1 MNFLNTNCYFN
12 VLRKFINKDNNNM
25 NYKDTSKETLN
36 KHIDH
41 IIDICN
47 SIPTDKITILT
58 GGNALG
64 KSLIRKQLTFYI
76 SNKKDIP
83 ANEAVISVSMQT
95 RTESRPEYS
104 ALSGMTHDLPWCSTS
119 DSTINLLNS
128 MLSHAKNKFIV
139 IDELEI
145 GMSREVQAGV
155 CHMLNEKFP
164 DILKN
169 NYGILVITHSE
180 DVVKNL
186 KHDNFINIE
195 GMSEEQWLTR
205 DIIPVDPSDLNTWA
219 IALFKAVRDREK
231 K

>member
-1 MNFLNTNCYFN
+1 M
-12 VLRKFINKDNNNM
+12 RKFINKDNNI
-25 NYKDTSKETLN
+25 NYKDTSEETLN
-36 KHIDH
+36 KHINH
-41 IIDICN
+41 ILDICD
-47 SIPTDKITILT
+47 SIPVDKITILT

-64 KSLIRKQLTFYI
+64 KSLIRKQLAFYI

-83 ANEAVISVSMQT
+83 ANKAVISVSMQT

-104 ALSGMTHDLPWCSTS
+104 ALSDMNHDLPWCSTS
-119 DSTINLLNS
+119 DSTINLLNG

-145 GMSREVQAGV
+145 GMSREVQTGA
-155 CHMLNEKFP
+155 CNMLNEKFP

-205 DIIPVDPSDLNTWA
+205 DIIPVDPSDLETLA
-219 IALFKAVRDREK
+219 TALFKAVRDREK
-231 K
+231 

>member
-1 MNFLNTNCYFN
+1 MKYLLIIHHNSLFY
-12 VLRKFINKDNNNM
+12 V
-25 NYKDTSKETLN
+25 NY
-36 KHIDH
+36 
-41 IIDICN
+41 
-47 SIPTDKITILT
+47 
-58 GGNALG
+58 
-64 KSLIRKQLTFYI
+64 
-76 SNKKDIP
+76 
-83 ANEAVISVSMQT
+83 
-95 RTESRPEYS
+95 EY
-104 ALSGMTHDLPWCSTS
+104 
-119 DSTINLLNS
+119 
-128 MLSHAKNKFIV
+128 AKNKFIV

-164 DILKN
+164 DISKN

-205 DIIPVDPSDLNTWA
+205 DIIPVDPSDIESLVTT
-219 IALFKAVRDREK
+219 LFKAVRDREK

>member
-1 MNFLNTNCYFN
+1 MNFFNTNCYFN

-25 NYKDTSKETLN
+25 NYTDTSKETLN

-41 IIDICN
+41 ILDICDI
-47 SIPTDKITILT
+47 IPTDKITILT

-64 KSLIRKQLTFYI
+64 KSLVRKQLAFYI

-83 ANEAVISVSMQT
+83 VNKAVISVSMQT

-104 ALSGMTHDLPWCSTS
+104 ALSGMNHDLPWCSTS
-119 DSTINLLNS
+119 DSTINLLNG

-145 GMSREVQAGV
+145 GMSREVQTGV

-169 NYGILVITHSE
+169 NCGILVITHSE

-186 KHDNFINIE
+186 NHDNFINIE

-205 DIIPVDPSDLNTWA
+205 DIIPVEPKDLDSWA
-219 IALFKAVRDREK
+219 TALFKAVRDREK

>member
-12 VLRKFINKDNNNM
+12 VLRKFINKDNNDM

-41 IIDICN
+41 ILDICD

-83 ANEAVISVSMQT
+83 ANKAVISVSMQT

-104 ALSGMTHDLPWCSTS
+104 ALSGMNHDLPWCSTS
-119 DSTINLLNS
+119 DSTINLLNG

-164 DILKN
+164 NILKN

-186 KHDNFINIE
+186 NHDNFINIE

-205 DIIPVDPSDLNTWA
+205 DIIPVEPKDLESWA
-219 IALFKAVRDREK
+219 TALFKAVRDREK

>member
-12 VLRKFINKDNNNM
+12 VLRKFINKDNNDM
-25 NYKDTSKETLN
+25 NYKDTSKEALN

-41 IIDICN
+41 ILDICD

-64 KSLIRKQLTFYI
+64 KSLIRKQLAFYI

-83 ANEAVISVSMQT
+83 ANKAVISVSMQT

-104 ALSGMTHDLPWCSTS
+104 ALSGMNHDLPWCSTS
-119 DSTINLLNS
+119 DSTINLLNG

-186 KHDNFINIE
+186 NHDNFINIE

-205 DIIPVDPSDLNTWA
+205 DIIPVEPKDLESWA
-219 IALFKAVRDREK
+219 TALFKAVRDREK

>member
-1 MNFLNTNCYFN
+1 
-12 VLRKFINKDNNNM
+12 
-25 NYKDTSKETLN
+25 
-36 KHIDH
+36 
-41 IIDICN
+41 
-47 SIPTDKITILT
+47 
-58 GGNALG
+58 
-64 KSLIRKQLTFYI
+64 
-76 SNKKDIP
+76 
-83 ANEAVISVSMQT
+83 
-95 RTESRPEYS
+95 
-104 ALSGMTHDLPWCSTS
+104 
-119 DSTINLLNS
+119 

-186 KHDNFINIE
+186 NHDNFINIE

-205 DIIPVDPSDLNTWA
+205 DIIPVNPSDLKTWA
-219 IALFKAVRDREK
+219 TALFKAVRDR
-231 K
+231 

>member
-1 MNFLNTNCYFN
+1 MNFFNTNCYFN
-12 VLRKFINKDNNNM
+12 VLRKFINKDNNDM

-41 IIDICN
+41 ILDICD

-64 KSLIRKQLTFYI
+64 KSLIRKQLAFYI

-83 ANEAVISVSMQT
+83 ANKAVIGVSMQT

-104 ALSGMTHDLPWCSTS
+104 ALSGMNHDLPWCSTS
-119 DSTINLLNS
+119 DSTINLLNG

-205 DIIPVDPSDLNTWA
+205 DIIPVEPKDLDLWA
-219 IALFKAVRDREK
+219 TALFKAVRDREK

>member
-1 MNFLNTNCYFN
+1 
-12 VLRKFINKDNNNM
+12 M

-41 IIDICN
+41 ILDICD

-83 ANEAVISVSMQT
+83 VNKAVISVSMQT

-104 ALSGMTHDLPWCSTS
+104 ALSGMNHDLPWCSTS

-145 GMSREVQAGV
+145 GMSREVQTGV

-205 DIIPVDPSDLNTWA
+205 DIITVDPSDFKTWA
-219 IALFKAVRDREK
+219 ISLFKAVRDREK

>member
-1 MNFLNTNCYFN
+1 MNFFNTNCYFN

-25 NYKDTSKETLN
+25 NYTDTSKETLN
-36 KHIDH
+36 KHINH
-41 IIDICN
+41 ILAICD
-47 SIPTDKITILT
+47 SIPTDKMTILT

-64 KSLIRKQLTFYI
+64 KSLIRKQLAFYI

-83 ANEAVISVSMQT
+83 ANKAVISVSMQT

-104 ALSGMTHDLPWCSTS
+104 ALSEMNHDLPWCSTS
-119 DSTINLLNS
+119 DSTINLLNG

-145 GMSREVQAGV
+145 GMSREVQTGV

-205 DIIPVDPSDLNTWA
+205 DIIPVEPKDLELWA
-219 IALFKAVRDREK
+219 TTLFKAVRDREK

>member
-1 MNFLNTNCYFN
+1 MNFFNTNCYFN
-12 VLRKFINKDNNNM
+12 VLRNFINKDNNDM

-36 KHIDH
+36 KHINH
-41 IIDICN
+41 ILDICD

-64 KSLIRKQLTFYI
+64 KSLVRKQLAFYI

-83 ANEAVISVSMQT
+83 ANKAVISVSMQT

-104 ALSGMTHDLPWCSTS
+104 ALSGMNHDLHWCSTS

-145 GMSREVQAGV
+145 GMSREVQTGV

-186 KHDNFINIE
+186 NHDNFINIE

-205 DIIPVDPSDLNTWA
+205 DIIPVDPSDLKTWA
-219 IALFKAVRDREK
+219 IALFKAVRDR
-231 K
+231 

>member
-1 MNFLNTNCYFN
+1 
-12 VLRKFINKDNNNM
+12 M

-36 KHIDH
+36 KHINH
-41 IIDICN
+41 ILDICDN
-47 SIPTDKITILT
+47 IPVDKITILT

-64 KSLIRKQLTFYI
+64 KSLIRKQLAFYI

-83 ANEAVISVSMQT
+83 ANKAVISVSMQT

-104 ALSGMTHDLPWCSTS
+104 ALSEMNHDLPWCSTS
-119 DSTINLLNS
+119 DSTINLLNG

-145 GMSREVQAGV
+145 GMSREVQTGV

-164 DILKN
+164 DILKH

-205 DIIPVDPSDLNTWA
+205 DIIPVDPSDLETWA
-219 IALFKAVRDREK
+219 TALFKAVRDRQK
-231 K
+231 